1 MGNVVES
8 IIIQTKKEKTKW
20 LDNVWVGRLENKG
33 MFERVEEEMQGM
45 FGMDVKP
52 AYWGEDMV
60 ILHEMDDDTADKIN
74 QQELGNGGT
83 PFSSIQKWTPE
94 LMPSYRLTWLLI
106 WGVPLQAWETEHFA
120 TIVETC
126 GELVELDAATED
138 KVRMDIARVLVR
150 TKEKPSIALSVNV
163 VVDRSRHCLE
173 IREDMASGWSRTAR
187 FKPEE
192 GFPPSPFSTEM
203 DASDAE
209 PNNLVPCGVP
219 PERSSGDYFGDSPT
233 QWPSPG
239 MVETGRRCWDHGS
252 RRWRNHGDP
261 KTGDDVSTCRWYKS
275 AHGPVKLTPRRED
288 QQHCNGHF
296 PVDLHGKGMPD
307 LRLSCTSQNQM
318 PFAEIVAAE
327 KVKDVS
333 EVGSIHRALEEY
345 PVAMNSEEYP
355 VVNHDSKLPGLT
367 ERDNSSQGL
376 EGDGVK
382 KLLGLEN
389 SGPGTNGGKTSFVFK
404 VYRRKKECGTAKST
418 AQLNLNPV
426 FNKTGEGGESEKL
439 GTISK
444 TKLNNEG
451 GISRVLDTAPLTP
464 TQERPS
470 HSPISPS
477 SFNNDYY
484 GVEDDA
490 HWEIARDLGLSFAEN
505 TTNMVKKKREVDSSC
520 NTSVVAVEM
529 GKHHHDA

>member
-1 MGNVVES
+1 M
-8 IIIQTKKEKTKW
+8 
-20 LDNVWVGRLENKG
+20 
-33 MFERVEEEMQGM
+33 
-45 FGMDVKP
+45 
-52 AYWGEDMV
+52 
-60 ILHEMDDDTADKIN
+60 
-74 QQELGNGGT
+74 
-83 PFSSIQKWTPE
+83 
-94 LMPSYRLTWLLI
+94 
-106 WGVPLQAWETEHFA
+106 
-120 TIVETC
+120 
-126 GELVELDAATED
+126 
-138 KVRMDIARVLVR
+138 
-150 TKEKPSIALSVNV
+150 
-163 VVDRSRHCLE
+163 
-173 IREDMASGWSRTAR
+173 
-187 FKPEE
+187 
-192 GFPPSPFSTEM
+192 
-203 DASDAE
+203 
-209 PNNLVPCGVP
+209 
-219 PERSSGDYFGDSPT
+219 
-233 QWPSPG
+233 
-239 MVETGRRCWDHGS
+239 ETGWRRRDLGS
-252 RRWRNHGDP
+252 RRWRKHGDP
-261 KTGDDVSTCRWYKS
+261 KIGDDVSSCRWHETV
-275 AHGPVKLTPRRED
+275 HGPVKLTPRRED

-296 PVDLHGKGMPD
+296 PMDLHGKGTPD
-307 LRLSCTSQNQM
+307 PKLSCPNHNQT

-382 KLLGLEN
+382 KILGLEN
-389 SGPGTNGGKTSFVFK
+389 SGPGTNGGKTSSVFK
-404 VYRRKKECGTAKST
+404 VYRRKNECGTAKST

-426 FNKTGEGGESEKL
+426 FNKTGEVGESEKL
-439 GTISK
+439 GTVSN
-444 TKLNNEG
+444 TKHNNEG
-451 GISRVLDTAPLTP
+451 GISRALDTAPLTP